1 MSDDKYALSTV
12 WEKSNE
18 FKRPFDYTL
27 SESGQTCLV
36 RRMDMG
42 DFLKLG
48 IAEELDF
55 MSKALMTDN
64 KQNDNAQEAVSSAMM
79 KSDNFSK
86 MEKMINLVVL
96 EGVVKPKLYSVPEHE
111 AARQAGLLYI
121 DAVPFNDRMELF
133 SVIFDSDGLSTF
145 REEQEDGVGNV
156 ANESIVSLP
165 ADEPVAI
172 RPSDTEGLL
181 LQ

>member
-1 MSDDKYALSTV
+1 MSEDKYALSTV

-55 MSKALMTDN
+55 MSKSLMTDT
-64 KQNDNAQEAVSSAMM
+64 KESDNAQQAVSSAMM
-79 KSDNFSK
+79 KSGNFSK

-96 EGVVKPKLYSVPEHE
+96 EGVIKPKVYNVPEHDN
-111 AARQAGLLYI
+111 ARQAGLLYI
-121 DAVPFNDRMELF
+121 DAIPFGDRMELF
-133 SVIFDSDGLSTF
+133 SVIFDSEGLSTF
-145 REEQEDGVGNV
+145 REEQEDGVGDLANV
-156 ANESIVSLP
+156 TDVPLP
-165 ADEPVAI
+165 ADEPVAV
-172 RPSDTEGLL
+172 RPDNTQGVL